1 MALLNQV
8 AFAIAALLV
17 IVILCIGLSIAA
29 IVLLVVAFGKDFE
42 LDRLIDFLSL
52 TLAAVPILYWVVRRI
67 KARMDTDDRE
77 R

>member
-1 MALLNQV
+1 MLNQV

-17 IVILCIGLSIAA
+17 IVILCIGVSIAA

-67 KARMDTDDRE
+67 KARMNTDGRE

>member
-17 IVILCIGLSIAA
+17 IVILCIGVSIAA

-67 KARMDTDDRE
+67 KARMNTDGRE
-77 R
+77 G